1 MRTHIIQFEI
11 KDGDV
16 QYNVD
21 KVKAE
26 INKLVLEENDVVVL
40 PEMWSTGYRL
50 EEIDTLASDHLE
62 PILSDMKQLAKAH
75 KINIIGGSI
84 ANKVDEEVY
93 NTAFVINT
101 AGELVHQYSKMHL
114 VPMLDEPKYLAAGEE
129 KISVFDLN
137 GEKAGLVICYDLRF
151 PELFRDLALMDAKI
165 IFVVAEWP
173 IERTEHWRTLL
184 KARAIES
191 QCYIVG
197 SNVVGTQTN
206 GTTFAGHSV
215 IIDPFGIVLAEGD
228 DKSEQV
234 VSETIDV
241 SRISQIREDVPIF
254 KSRRKE
260 LYHFK

>member
-16 QYNVD
+16 AHNLNT
-21 KVKAE
+21 VKE
-26 INKLVLEENDVVVL
+26 RINELVLEENDVVVL

-50 EEIDTLASDHLE
+50 EEIDDLASDYLE
-62 PILSDMKQLAKAH
+62 PILSEMKELAVQH
-75 KINIIGGSI
+75 KINIVGGSI
-84 ANKVDEEVY
+84 ANKVNGEVY
-93 NTAFVINT
+93 NTAFVLNPS
-101 AGELVHQYSKMHL
+101 GELVHQYSKMHL
-114 VPMLDEPKYLAAGEE
+114 VPMLNEPKYLAAGEE
-129 KISVFDLN
+129 KVSTFELN

-173 IERTEHWRTLL
+173 IERTAHWRTLL
-184 KARAIES
+184 RARAIEN

-215 IIDPFGIVLAEGD
+215 IIDAFGNVLAEGD
-228 DKSEQV
+228 NESEQI

-241 SRISQIREDVPIF
+241 STIAQIREDVPIF
-254 KSRRKE
+254 KSRRKD
-260 LYHFK
+260 LYYFK

>member
-16 QYNVD
+16 QYNLN
-21 KVKAE
+21 KVIEKINE
-26 INKLVLEENDVVVL
+26 IELKSDDVVVL
-40 PEMWSTGYRL
+40 PEMWTTGYRL
-50 EEIDTLASDHLE
+50 EEIDDLASDGLE
-62 PILSDMKQLAKAH
+62 PVLSEMKVLAQH
-75 KINIIGGSI
+75 YQINIVAGSI
-84 ANKVDEEVY
+84 ANKVDGKVY

-101 AGELVHQYSKMHL
+101 SGELIHQYSKMHL
-114 VPMLDEPKYLAAGEE
+114 VPMLNEPKFLAAGEE
-129 KISVFDLN
+129 KVSTFELN

-184 KARAIES
+184 RARAIES

-215 IIDPFGIVLAEGD
+215 IIDAFGNILAEGD
-228 DKSEQV
+228 N
-234 VSETIDV
+234 VSESIISESIDV
-241 SRISQIREDVPIF
+241 STIAQIREDIPIF

-260 LYHFK
+260 LYYFN